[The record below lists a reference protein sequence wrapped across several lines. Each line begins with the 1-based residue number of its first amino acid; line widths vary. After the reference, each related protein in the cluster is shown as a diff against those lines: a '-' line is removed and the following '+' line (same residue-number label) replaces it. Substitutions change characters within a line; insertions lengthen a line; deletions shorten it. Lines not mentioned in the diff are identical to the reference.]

1 MQELF
6 LQAIVLELCMHFF
19 TAIRVACFF
28 FDSKDFAGNDFLKSS
43 ISPLKDTTISVVGS
57 DFSSSQSA
65 SSTDVALCDDNSC
78 QKRW

>member
-1 MQELF
+1 ML
-6 LQAIVLELCMHFF
+6 HG
-19 TAIRVACFF
+19 F
-28 FDSKDFAGNDFLKSS
+28 FDSKDFAGNDFLKFS

-57 DFSSSQSA
+57 DFSSSQSP